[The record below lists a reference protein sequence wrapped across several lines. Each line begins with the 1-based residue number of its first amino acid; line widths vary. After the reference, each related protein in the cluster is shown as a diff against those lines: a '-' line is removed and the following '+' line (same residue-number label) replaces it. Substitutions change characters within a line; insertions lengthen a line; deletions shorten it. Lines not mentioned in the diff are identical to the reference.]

1 MNPVIPP
8 LIEEVIEKFDQV
20 DAVFNERQVKQA
32 LVSARQ
38 SLVEPGQA
46 ENLGAWAEVLA
57 FALVDTRRQP
67 SPWNTYFGPLTS
79 GTQENGTPFYSP
91 DIAGTDAEVIDHWT
105 QRARTLNHPVLKARY
120 ADLAWDMSRVI
131 AKTNPDPDMAR
142 IAIDAYLMSLER
154 QLRAEAHD
162 RFEAALRALDLAVR
176 IRDVARVE
184 SARSALLKL

>member
-1 MNPVIPP
+1 MYPVIPP
-8 LIEEVIEKFDQV
+8 LIEKIIAKFDQG
-20 DAVFNERQVKQA
+20 DAVFNEYQVKQA

-91 DIAGTDAEVIDHWT
+91 NIAGTDAEVIAHWT

-120 ADLAWDMSRVI
+120 ADLA
-131 AKTNPDPDMAR
+131 
-142 IAIDAYLMSLER
+142 
-154 QLRAEAHD
+154 
-162 RFEAALRALDLAVR
+162 
-176 IRDVARVE
+176 
-184 SARSALLKL
+184 